1 MLPFSIGF
9 GELVL
14 IVVVTLLVV
23 GPSRL
28 PQIARTLA
36 GAFKMAR
43 RATRELQ
50 DAISAEELKEPL
62 VRPWQEVVKARDDMV
77 DSLMRD
83 DESDIE
89 DAEMLDAEC
98 DGTGATPQLDAK
110 PVEVKPVETVVK
122 AVSAAT
128 PMTEARE
135 DSSAADVHADES
147 PNDGSTNG

>member
-14 IVVVTLLVV
+14 IVVVLLLVV

-36 GAFKMAR
+36 GAMRMAR

-62 VRPWQEVVKARDDMV
+62 VRPWEEVVKARDEMV
-77 DSLMRD
+77 DSLTR
-83 DESDIE
+83 EPHAEIV
-89 DAEMLDAEC
+89 DAEMVDAHDDNLGE
-98 DGTGATPQLDAK
+98 APKLAIK
-110 PVEVKPVETVVK
+110 PVDGLVQAGASNTASEAVEHVVD
-122 AVSAAT
+122 T
-128 PMTEARE
+128 PTT
-135 DSSAADVHADES
+135 DSS
-147 PNDGSTNG
+147 NGGNLNNG